1 MKKIIVLSFI
11 VIWLTS
17 CWNNQ
22 LENKKQINVKN
33 NIEQKQEVKLTPD
46 EEKII
51 EQVLEIK

>member
-1 MKKIIVLSFI
+1 MKKIIILSFI